1 MAERSASEKRSR
13 DLNRLRKLIAV
24 EEGHKLYDTAE
35 EAGAAANLI
44 QEIVTRLKESAE
56 GFTDEEL
63 EELRR
68 EAGLPPESKAMV
80 TIPIEPGEYG
90 ERWAKGRV
98 KWTEELCVAVAESLF
113 CMCLADTS
121 GSNLLYIVGKQ
132 EDASLAAG
140 LFRRLARTGRYLLD
154 QDKPKTGTP
163 REELEKDLARMVEA
177 FYAGQVYNPYNP
189 EVFASSYLIGYSNYL
204 VRRLYAKRVSL
215 ERQLTG
221 ASTALVR
228 AQRDVVVYAE
238 EVTGGKHLEP
248 EPHPELDEQALK
260 LGMRRGATVN
270 LEGGELPAV
279 RED

>member
-121 GSNLLYIVGKQ
+121 
-132 EDASLAAG
+132 
-140 LFRRLARTGRYLLD
+140 
-154 QDKPKTGTP
+154 
-163 REELEKDLARMVEA
+163 
-177 FYAGQVYNPYNP
+177 
-189 EVFASSYLIGYSNYL
+189 
-204 VRRLYAKRVSL
+204 
-215 ERQLTG
+215 
-221 ASTALVR
+221 
-228 AQRDVVVYAE
+228 
-238 EVTGGKHLEP
+238 
-248 EPHPELDEQALK
+248 
-260 LGMRRGATVN
+260 ATS
-270 LEGGELPAV
+270 
-279 RED
+279 